1 MAGGDVAVPTRLC
14 TIKAEAA
21 HFSSDDRRVDD
32 YALYVLQLER
42 QSGEWLF
49 VGGYA
54 GEIVTARSLTTTANF
69 AADRGL
75 TRTFL
80 GRAGYTIDTNRSV
93 AFEMAAR
100 ENGDGVWLKGEYS
113 HAWGQHWRATLNM
126 TLIRGD
132 MADFLGQYRRNSHA
146 LLIVRYSF

>member
-1 MAGGDVAVPTRLC
+1 MK
-14 TIKAEAA
+14 I
-21 HFSSDDRRVDD
+21 
-32 YALYVLQLER
+32 LYVEDN
-42 QSGEWLF
+42 EDN
-49 VGGYA
+49 VYV
-54 GEIVTARSLTTTANF
+54 IK
-69 AADRGL
+69 
-75 TRTFL
+75 TRL